1 MQLIVGFVL
10 FFKPQL
16 RKRKITRQRHRRKYS
31 IYGDITFDLL
41 DQVSEHPHW
50 RMGSTGN
57 DRFNEEA
64 ATWDSDPTVNKASE
78 EAFKAIVDTFP
89 QLRQNGGQ

>member
-1 MQLIVGFVL
+1 
-10 FFKPQL
+10 
-16 RKRKITRQRHRRKYS
+16 
-31 IYGDITFDLL
+31 
-41 DQVSEHPHW
+41 
-50 RMGSTGN
+50 MGSTGN

-78 EAFKAIVDTFP
+78 EAFKAIVDAFP